1 MAQTKIAGLFLD
13 PTVISGLTALG
24 SGDGA
29 PAADYLFVW
38 DATDSLL
45 KKILPNH
52 LGLAAAAHTI
62 ESHTATSATGANLET
77 LTNAGDADALHT
89 HNAKASLGGAVF
101 TGTVTTP
108 SVLLSGSSNILTL
121 DVAAVT
127 AAYTIIFPDAVP
139 GATGKIL
146 QTSGSDPWSTL
157 VWADAA
163 AIVPTTITVA
173 DTTDTTAYVGLFE
186 SASGN
191 LPPQD

>member
-24 SGDGA
+24 SGGGA
-29 PAADYLFVW
+29 PAADYLFIW

-62 ESHTATSATGANLET
+62 ESHDATSATGTNLET

-108 SVLLSGSSNILTL
+108 SVLFKGTSNSVTL
-121 DVAAVT
+121 DADNP
-127 AAYTIIFPDAVP
+127 AAYTVILPNAAP
-139 GATGKIL
+139 TGGGKVL
-146 QTSGSDPWSTL
+146 QTASGQATVLEWGTP
-157 VWADAA
+157 AA
-163 AIVPTTITVA
+163 GGIASVAA
-173 DTTDTTAYVGLFE
+173 DTTPELG
-186 SASGN
+186 
-191 LPPQD
+191 